1 LKVELIFGGCVTML
15 SKRMKIAREK
25 IEDLKEYD
33 LMEAVGLAK
42 GSALA
47 KFDESVDIA
56 VRLGV
61 DSRKADQNI
70 RGSVLLPKGTG
81 KKFRILVFAKGEKEA
96 EAKEAGAEFVGGEDL
111 LKKIQDG
118 WLGFDRVVATPDM
131 MGVVGRVAKILGPRG
146 MMPNPK
152 TGTVTF
158 DIKQAIGEIQA
169 GKVDFRV
176 DKAGTVHAPVGRASF
191 PVEDLA
197 ENFNALLAELVRLK
211 PSSSKGKYL
220 KGISLSS
227 TMGAGVRV
235 IAPS

>member
-1 LKVELIFGGCVTML
+1 MAKSG
-15 SKRMKIAREK
+15 KRIRAAREK
-25 IEDLKEYD
+25 IEPLKEYE
-33 LMEAVGLAK
+33 LVEAMGLAK
-42 GSALA
+42 ETAQV
-47 KFDESVDIA
+47 KFDESVDVA

-70 RGSVLLPKGTG
+70 RGSVLLPRGAG

-96 EAKEAGAEFVGGEDL
+96 EAREAGAEFVGGEDL

-118 WLGFDRVVATPDM
+118 WLEFDRVVATPDM
-131 MGVVGRVAKILGPRG
+131 MGVVGRLGKVLGPRG

-158 DIKQAIGEIQA
+158 GVKDAIEEIKA
-169 GKVDFRV
+169 GKVDFRL

-191 PVEDLA
+191 SVEDLA
-197 ENFNALLAELVRLK
+197 ENFNALMGELMRLK
-211 PSSSKGKYL
+211 PSSSKGKYVRAV
-220 KGISLSS
+220 SLSS

-235 IAPS
+235 AFVSG

>member
-1 LKVELIFGGCVTML
+1 MAKLG
-15 SKRMKIAREK
+15 KRMKAALEK
-25 IEDLKEYD
+25 VEALKEYE
-33 LMEAVGLAK
+33 LVEALSLVKETAQT
-42 GSALA
+42 
-47 KFDESVDIA
+47 KFDESLDVA

-111 LKKIQDG
+111 MKKIQGG
-118 WLGFDRVVATPDM
+118 WLEFDRVLATPDM
-131 MGVVGRVAKILGPRG
+131 MGVVGRLGKVLGPRG

-158 DIKQAIGEIQA
+158 DIKEAVKEIQA

-176 DKAGTVHAPVGRASF
+176 DKSGIIHAPVGKVSF
-191 PVEDLA
+191 SPEDLA
-197 ENFNALLAELVRLK
+197 ENFNALMDEVVRLK
-211 PSSSKGKYL
+211 PSSSKGKYV

-227 TMGAGVRV
+227 TMGAGIRV
-235 IAPS
+235 EFVST

>member
-1 LKVELIFGGCVTML
+1 MARIG
-15 SKRMKIAREK
+15 KRMKVACEK

-33 LMEAVGLAK
+33 LMEAVSLAK
-42 GSALA
+42 ESALV
-47 KFDESVDIA
+47 KFDESMDIA

-61 DSRKADQNI
+61 DSRKADQNV

-96 EAKEAGAEFVGGEDL
+96 EAREAGAEFVGSEDL
-111 LKKIQDG
+111 LKKIQEG
-118 WLGFDRVVATPDM
+118 WLEFDRVVATPDM

-158 DIKQAIGEIQA
+158 NVKEAIGEIQA

-176 DKAGTVHAPVGRASF
+176 DKGGTVHAPVGRASF
-191 PVEDLA
+191 SVEDLA
-197 ENFNALLAELVRLK
+197 ENFNALLAELIRLK
-211 PSSSKGKYL
+211 PSSSKGRYV
-220 KGISLSS
+220 KGVSLSS

-235 IAPS
+235 IVSS